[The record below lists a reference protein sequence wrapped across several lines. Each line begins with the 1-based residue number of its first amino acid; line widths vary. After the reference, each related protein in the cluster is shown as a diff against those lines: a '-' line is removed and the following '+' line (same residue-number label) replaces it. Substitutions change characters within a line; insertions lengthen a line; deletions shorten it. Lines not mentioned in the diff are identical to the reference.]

1 MDAGM
6 TALNP
11 GGDARRVR
19 LSVVIGG
26 KDVTSSVSPDLLAF
40 ELTDHAH
47 GKADDLR
54 LTLRDTDGTW
64 SGPWRPAKGLRI
76 SASILC
82 LDWTGPGQR
91 LGLNFG
97 AFAIDE
103 VEFEGPPDLVQIKA
117 VSASTATALR
127 QESRTQAWESTS
139 LRVVAGEIAKRH
151 GLKLYYDGADVPFA
165 RMDQREESD
174 LGFLKRLCEE
184 RGVNLK
190 VHDGRLA
197 LFGAQAHDAK
207 AAALTVTK
215 RGGGLPAL
223 KWNFKSKSG
232 AMYKACEVSWLDPET
247 RELRTHTYA
256 PKGQA
261 PSEQLL
267 RINRRVES
275 WAEAERLAR
284 AELRKRNKGEYEA
297 RLDCLGH
304 PGLVAGIVIN
314 ACGFGAFDGR
324 YFVEQATHRVDGSGG
339 YTTSVQAR
347 AALSY

>member
-1 MDAGM
+1 MSDLISGS
-6 TALNP
+6 N
-11 GGDARRVR
+11 ARRVR

-54 LTLRDTDGTW
+54 LTLRDTDGKW
-64 SGPWRPAKGLRI
+64 SGPWRPTKGLRI

-151 GLKLYYDGADVPFA
+151 GLKLLYDGADLPFT
-165 RMDQREESD
+165 RTDQREESD
-174 LGFLKRLCEE
+174 LCFLKRLCEE

-190 VHDGRLA
+190 VHDGRLV
-197 LFGAQAHDAK
+197 LFSAQSHDSK
-207 AAALTVTK
+207 SAALTVTK

-232 AMYKACEVSWLDPET
+232 ATYKACEVSWLDPET

-256 PKGQA
+256 PQGQA

-275 WAEAERLAR
+275 MAEAQRLAQ
-284 AELRKRNKGEYEA
+284 AELRKCNKGEYEA
-297 RLDCLGH
+297 KLDCIGH
-304 PGLVAGIVIN
+304 PGLVAGIVV
-314 ACGFGAFDGR
+314 AASGFGRFDGR
-324 YFVEQATHRVDGSGG
+324 YFVEEAVHKVDGSGG
-339 YTTSVQAR
+339 YVTSIKGR

>member
-1 MDAGM
+1 MSG
-6 TALNP
+6 LIS

-19 LSVVIGG
+19 LAVVIGG

-54 LTLRDTDGTW
+54 LTLRDTDGRW
-64 SGPWRPAKGLRI
+64 SGPWRPAKGLPI

-82 LDWTGPGQR
+82 RDWTGQKKH
-91 LGLNFG
+91 LGRNFG

-103 VEFEGPPDLVQIKA
+103 VEFGGPPDQVRIKA

-127 QESRTQAWESTS
+127 QETRTQAWESTS

-151 GLKLYYDGADVPFA
+151 GLTLFYDGADVAFS
-165 RMDQREESD
+165 RTDQREESD

-190 VHDGRLA
+190 VHDGRLV

-207 AAALTVTK
+207 SAALAVTK
-215 RGGGLPAL
+215 RGGSLPAL
-223 KWNFKSKSG
+223 TWSFKSKSDTI
-232 AMYKACEVSWLDPET
+232 YKACEVSWLDPET

-256 PKGQA
+256 PQGQA
-261 PSEQLL
+261 PSAQLL
-267 RINRRVES
+267 RVNRRVES
-275 WAEAERLAR
+275 LAEAERLAR
-284 AELRKRNKGEYEA
+284 AMLRKHNKGEYEA

-304 PGLVAGIVIN
+304 PGLAAGIVI
-314 ACGFGAFDGR
+314 AASGFGNFDGR
-324 YFVEQATHRVDGSGG
+324 YFIDEAVHRVDGSGG
-339 YTTSVQAR
+339 YTTSVKGH